1 MFACAC
7 ERAREHE
14 QPLEESLRS
23 GVLLCNLVNKL
34 KVVIFLSQFLCH
46 LSVAVPVI
54 FLSPALSHLSVSV
67 PVACLPVLLSFL
79 SPCFARAL
87 LLPSSTLMHVCI
99 CAHVRVYYSPVPYQ
113 KYRNRQCLFLC
124 ARTSN
129 PSATLV
135 APWGMFNSVRV
146 YMHKYTHPHKRK
158 LVRGLTHL
166 SHTIAHTHVCAGY
179 QTETT
184 SRQMICS
191 SNET

>member
-7 ERAREHE
+7 ERAREHK
-14 QPLEESLRS
+14 QPLEESLHS

-34 KVVIFLSQFLCH
+34 KVL
-46 LSVAVPVI
+46 I
-54 FLSPALSHLSVSV
+54 FLSPSLSR
-67 PVACLPVLLSFL
+67 AYL
-79 SPCFARAL
+79 SPFLPPLVLRAV
-87 LLPSSTLMHVCI
+87 LLPSSSLMHVCM
-99 CAHVRVYYSPVPYQ
+99 CANVRVYYSPVPYQ

-129 PSATLV
+129 PSAMLV

-146 YMHKYTHPHKRK
+146 YMHKYTHPHKHK
-158 LVRGLTHL
+158 PALADSLTHL
-166 SHTIAHTHVCAGY
+166 SHTIAHTHVCTGY

-191 SNET
+191 SNAT